1 MLTLKFKDSAG
12 SAGGLPTLPART
24 FLLGC
29 ACLMIA
35 GCAGVRQPSSTA
47 PTAPK
52 QTWEGR
58 YHGFVNHYV
67 QVNNIQSWTIKGSTS
82 IQHDNKTEIASL
94 TWTQQFAQY
103 NISLFGPL
111 SLGRVTISGAPGMVT
126 LTQSNKPTVSA
137 TSPEQL
143 MQKQLGWHLP
153 IANFYYWV
161 RGIAA
166 PTGGVAGGAR
176 VLQDP
181 QNHALQIV
189 QQGWKIQYADYMT
202 VQGVDLPRKIDMT
215 NSRLHIR
222 VVIRSWVIGSP

>member
-1 MLTLKFKDSAG
+1 MLKFKDSAG
-12 SAGGLPTLPART
+12 DACGSLALPAKT
-24 FLLGC
+24 FSLGC

-35 GCAGVRQPSSTA
+35 GCAGLRQPTPTV
-47 PTAPK
+47 PTALQ
-52 QTWEGR
+52 QTWEER
-58 YHGFVNHYV
+58 YQKFGNHYD
-67 QVNNIQSWTIKGSTS
+67 QLNNIQSWTIKGSTS

-126 LTQSNKPTVSA
+126 LAQSNKPTVSA
-137 TSPEQL
+137 KSPEQL
-143 MQKQLGWHLP
+143 MQKQLGWQLP

-166 PTGGVAGGAR
+166 PTGGLAGGAR
-176 VLQDP
+176 ILQDP
-181 QNHALQIV
+181 QNRALQIV

-215 NSRLHIR
+215 NPRLHIR
-222 VVIRSWVIGSP
+222 LVIRSWVIGAP